1 MEKHFLRPL
10 FAGCSQSHLSGD
22 PLFKPLL
29 ANFAL
34 FATTLFLWTLMVH
47 DEVDLILPSEAVLCT
62 TMNATSL
69 GKLMKL
75 IKTRLGE
82 TPFSISV
89 PSELSVISE
98 RWLKYLISGVSD
110 LRTTC
115 EQSQA

>member
-1 MEKHFLRPL
+1 
-10 FAGCSQSHLSGD
+10 
-22 PLFKPLL
+22 
-29 ANFAL
+29 
-34 FATTLFLWTLMVH
+34 
-47 DEVDLILPSEAVLCT
+47 
-62 TMNATSL
+62 MNATSL

-82 TPFSISV
+82 KPFSI